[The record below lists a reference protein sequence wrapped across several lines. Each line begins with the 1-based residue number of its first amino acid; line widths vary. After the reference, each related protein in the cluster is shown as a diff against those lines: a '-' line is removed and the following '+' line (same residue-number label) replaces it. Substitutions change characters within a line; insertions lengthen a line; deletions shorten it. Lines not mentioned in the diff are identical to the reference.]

1 VNKYFQIICFRRYI
15 KVCNINNTMS
25 GQEPISLP
33 HFLATLLPPADQAQ
47 LDDESDTSLIKIP
60 TLFYVA
66 NYLFATYKSTGI
78 IEILD
83 KAISYADQLKG
94 LLSAIQPQ
102 LAHEPTTATAAGLL
116 MMLLE
121 YKSNDQSPKE
131 EWERLIHAAEDHL
144 KFTEPE
150 SPLETLGTL
159 AHASMQLYYR
169 TQDTDLLPRAI
180 QRTREYLSIIKS
192 DKHLDAENQVECE
205 QSSSDGV
212 SDELHFAT
220 RKNLVQCL
228 AEYHWSKRDS
238 DSLYELINECARSLQ
253 LIQFG
258 TKKHGFLQEIMNVTV
273 MAWYFRRLAP
283 QWDLNGLFSKLYGG
297 KMPPDLPGTPD
308 QTAVPALEQG
318 FPSLSISEDVY
329 TKYRLNRGT
338 KQIRILELLP
348 GTGAS
353 LVACK
358 LKVVDLQQS
367 PTYDVRI

>member
-1 VNKYFQIICFRRYI
+1 
-15 KVCNINNTMS
+15 MS

-66 NYLFATYKSTGI
+66 NYLFATYKSTEI

-83 KAISYADQLKG
+83 KAITYADQLKG

-238 DSLYELINECARSLQ
+238 DSLYELI
-253 LIQFG
+253 QFG
-258 TKKHGFLQEIMNVTV
+258 TKEHGFLQEIMNVTV

>member
-1 VNKYFQIICFRRYI
+1 
-15 KVCNINNTMS
+15 MS
-25 GQEPISLP
+25 GQEQISLP
-33 HFLATLLPPADQAQ
+33 QFLATLLPPADQAQ

-66 NYLFATYKSTGI
+66 NYLFATYKSTEI

-83 KAISYADQLKG
+83 KAITYADQLKG

-102 LAHEPTTATAAGLL
+102 LTHEPTTATAAGFL

-121 YKSNDQSPKE
+121 CKSNDQSPKE

-144 KFTEPE
+144 RFTEPE
-150 SPLETLGTL
+150 TPLETLGTL

-169 TQDTDLLPRAI
+169 TQDKDILARAI
-180 QRTREYLSIIKS
+180 QRTREYLSIIES
-192 DKHLDAENQVECE
+192 DHQLDAEDQVESE
-205 QSSSDGV
+205 QNSSDGV
-212 SDELHFAT
+212 SDELHFVT

-253 LIQFG
+253 LIQSG
-258 TKKHGFLQEIMNVTV
+258 TKEHGFVQEIMNVAV

-283 QWDLNGLFSKLYGG
+283 QWDMSGLFSKLYGG
-297 KMPPDLPGTPD
+297 KIPPDSPDTPN
-308 QTAVPALEQG
+308 QATVPALEHSMS
-318 FPSLSISEDVY
+318 SLSISENVY
-329 TKYRLNRGT
+329 TKYRLHQGT

-348 GTGAS
+348 GTGGS
-353 LVACK
+353 PVACK
-358 LKVVDLQQS
+358 LKVVDLQHS
-367 PTYDVRI
+367 PTYDVII